1 MKNYASPRLTSN
13 KKSRDC
19 TEKNVTTFKEWD
31 FLLNIHLESVQKR
44 VDTCFSDK
52 IHYFNESKPGNP
64 FLLAVSIY
72 VFRYCNESF
81 FA

>member
-1 MKNYASPRLTSN
+1 MLD
-13 KKSRDC
+13 RDC

-31 FLLNIHLESVQKR
+31 FLFNIHLECVQKR

-52 IHYFNESKPGNP
+52 IHHFNESKPGNP